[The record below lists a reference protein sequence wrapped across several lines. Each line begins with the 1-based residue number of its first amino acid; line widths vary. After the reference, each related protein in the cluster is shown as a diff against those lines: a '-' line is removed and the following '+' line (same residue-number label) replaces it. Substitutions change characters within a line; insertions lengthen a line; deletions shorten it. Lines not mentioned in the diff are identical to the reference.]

1 MRHTPDVPR
10 RPLCE
15 PSVDSYG
22 PLQAQCNV
30 SSTVRMRLGA
40 PGTPSTATR
49 VAILSVL
56 PAIELIAETH
66 LS

>member
-1 MRHTPDVPR
+1 MRHTPDVPG

-22 PLQAQCNV
+22 PLQAQCKV

-40 PGTPSTATR
+40 PPSTATR
-49 VAILSVL
+49 VAILSEL
-56 PAIELIAETH
+56 LAIELIAETH